1 MQHPPEIARVDP
13 DTGSTYPPAML
24 FSLLLAFLQ
33 PQPVQAP
40 ALFTAGALKDRC
52 ESTDA
57 ADASYCFA
65 YIVGVY
71 DAVRAYESWLKM
83 REFCAPGNLVQA
95 DLRRAFVDYL
105 AENPGYRAG
114 EAASVVVVSLKTRF
128 PCQDQPKAGEDPKT
142 P

>member
-1 MQHPPEIARVDP
+1 
-13 DTGSTYPPAML
+13 ML
-24 FSLLLAFLQ
+24 LALLLGSLQ
-33 PQPVQAP
+33 PQPAQAP

-52 ESTDA
+52 ESTDP
-57 ADASYCFA
+57 ADASFCFA

-95 DLRRAFVDYL
+95 DLRKAFIDYL

-128 PCQDQPKAGEDPKT
+128 PCQDQPKPGDEVKIP
-142 P
+142 